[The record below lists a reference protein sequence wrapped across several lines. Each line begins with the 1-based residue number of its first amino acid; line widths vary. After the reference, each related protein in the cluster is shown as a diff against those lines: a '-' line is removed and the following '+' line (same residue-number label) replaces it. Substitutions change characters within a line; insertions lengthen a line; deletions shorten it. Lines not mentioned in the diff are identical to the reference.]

1 MTTASS
7 SSIFT
12 QAATGSPAGI
22 DAWTGEL
29 VGQLIACGLTQTN
42 DTGQLTITGS
52 GALATTNAAQPSTT
66 GIAGTVGY
74 VCFTFNDVLA
84 GGNLST
90 AATQTAGT
98 GETGAFTGTLIG
110 ATSGAIA
117 NVTAALSGAGLGAIT
132 FVSMVSGAFIVG
144 EKLTVHSQSAG
155 GASAGWVGIVT
166 ALSSGSPVIFR
177 LDFGGGGAVTDPQM
191 WIAVGQGTNGSGTI
205 AGSAGTTKMTQV
217 ACGPGLA
224 PVSII
229 TAYTSYFCYNATYG
243 TCFVGFKF
251 GGLVALNC
259 ALGFYLYRSN
269 NSSGA
274 ATGTS
279 IVLISNSSTTAG
291 VSGTSSASPVQQSLN
306 YANSAVYPAI
316 NATNSTTWCLAANNS
331 GINGIAPYGL
341 TTLAVGSIIY
351 TFPTMYL
358 APAPTISAFFANALT
373 ADIGNGTTVSLV
385 VIGATPITFLSILA
399 FWGGSS
405 GISAPFGG
413 IGVGTNLVVYQ

>member
-7 SSIFT
+7 SSVFT
-12 QAATGSPAGI
+12 QAASGSPAGI

-52 GALATTNAAQPSTT
+52 GALATTSAAQPSTT

-74 VCFTFNDVLA
+74 VCFTFNDTPA

-117 NVTAALSGAGLGAIT
+117 NVTAALSGVGLGAIT
-132 FVSMVSGAFIVG
+132 FVSMVSGLFIVG

-155 GASAGWVGIVT
+155 GTSAGWVGIVT

-177 LDFGGGGAVTDPQM
+177 LDFGGGSAVTDPQM
-191 WIAVGQGTNGSGTI
+191 WITVGQGTNGSGTI

-217 ACGPGLA
+217 ACGPGTA
-224 PVSII
+224 PVSTI

-251 GGLVALNC
+251 GGVAALNC
-259 ALGFYLYRSN
+259 SLGFYLYRSN

-279 IVLISNSSTTAG
+279 IVLISNSSTTTG
-291 VSGTSSASPVQQSLN
+291 VSGASSANAVQQSLN

-316 NATNSTTWCLAANNS
+316 NATNSTTWCLAANSS
-331 GINGIAPYGL
+331 GITPYGL
-341 TTLAVGSIIY
+341 TTFAVGSVVY
-351 TFPTMYL
+351 TYPTMYL

-373 ADIGNGTTVSLV
+373 ADIGNGTTVSFAI
-385 VIGATPITFLSILA
+385 IGATPITFLSILA

-405 GISAPFGG
+405 TAAAPFGVSG
-413 IGVGTNLVVYQ
+413 AGTNLVVYQ